1 MWRRFTAHRMIL
13 WGGTLLFRAQ
23 IYGNVLCFPA
33 AGNAVK
39 IKSSCVLNSWRRT
52 EKLYLRVSYC
62 KILLTSKSQ
71 AFFLK
76 TNQQKTRS
84 KTHAVGFRP
93 DVFDSM
99 RNGTGGSS
107 KTDLQEMP
115 FVCSLRKERRHLP
128 NIGLPIRN
136 VKCTNFLRVAKCSLV
151 LNGHFKFY
159 GKFSP

>member
-39 IKSSCVLNSWRRT
+39 IKSSCILNSWRRT

-84 KTHAVGFRP
+84 KTRAVGFRP

-107 KTDLQEMP
+107 DWPSGNAICVFLEEGKETLTKYRFAHQKCEVYQLPQSSKMFP
-115 FVCSLRKERRHLP
+115 SSKWTLRILWQ
-128 NIGLPIRN
+128 I
-136 VKCTNFLRVAKCSLV
+136 
-151 LNGHFKFY
+151 
-159 GKFSP
+159 